1 MPERTT
7 ITTMTTFF
15 RACLPRI
22 EEVPAE
28 VPFTVRPYNVIYRRN
43 LREEENIPRLQAC
56 GTRVIFLRI

>member
-22 EEVPAE
+22 EE